1 MKGKYFLAKP
11 PHGDLNYVHISHY
24 QSTEHDS
31 EQYCAAFCGHGALHI
46 SSAAD
51 LQSSGIVNQHAQGR
65 GLGAVEADPMLSNRR
80 KRRFSSIGSATMNT
94 VITNR
99 FLPLPDVKTIEPSG
113 AATESRTLEC
123 SSSIWREQDTSP
135 IDH

>member
-31 EQYCAAFCGHGALHI
+31 EQYCATFCGHGALHI

-51 LQSSGIVNQHAQGR
+51 MQSSGIVNQHAQGR

-80 KRRFSSIGSATMNT
+80 KRRFSSIGSATNILCKLQRIVGVSSKLCISSNT
-94 VITNR
+94 DISEYKVS
-99 FLPLPDVKTIEPSG
+99 FQSG
-113 AATESRTLEC
+113 V
-123 SSSIWREQDTSP
+123 
-135 IDH
+135 